1 MAIKLFFRNALT
13 RLRNRNDFAAHVSVL
28 ASDASL
34 QLDQLAATLE
44 RYTDRE
50 KGLLPRLENPK
61 MLYAELDL
69 RFEALCNKIGELQA
83 IAARHAKH

>member
-1 MAIKLFFRNALT
+1 MSIKLFVRNALT
-13 RLRNRNDFAAHVSVL
+13 HLRNRNDFTDRVSVL

-50 KGLLPRLENPK
+50 KGLAPKLENPK
-61 MLYAELDL
+61 MLTELDL

-83 IAARHAKH
+83 VSAQRAKR